1 MTDHSD
7 WATNC
12 PEFKVTAVQVAP
24 ERSSNGRKEDQV
36 AIRDTDID
44 HLIMMANDIG
54 AYFAGYKDQDEA
66 VDGVANHLR
75 NFWEARMRREI
86 VDYVAKGGD
95 ELSPLVREA
104 VAFIATESVVE
115 TEETGE
121 G

>member
-1 MTDHSD
+1 
-7 WATNC
+7 
-12 PEFKVTAVQVAP
+12 
-24 ERSSNGRKEDQV
+24 
-36 AIRDTDID
+36 
-44 HLIMMANDIG
+44 MMANDIG
-54 AYFAGYKDQDEA
+54 AYFAGYSDQDEA